1 MVAGRKSLISSKSVK
16 GVLGYLSHYVL
27 KTIVLPGNCTVFT
40 FHRVL
45 SEEEYSKTTF
55 QKSIA
60 VSDVALQRVLLHIKD
75 RFEIISL
82 QNLIDYQYGKKEYSS
97 KQAYACITFDDGWY
111 DNYTNAFPILK
122 AMNVP
127 ATIFLSTDFI
137 GTDRGFWWQNLGDAL
152 SCHTLEK
159 TKKNSLA
166 RLIVPFVGEAAAELW
181 NVDDIIAIIK
191 QDFYDDVLDITEKA
205 LEIVGRPL
213 TRHGLDWSHCE
224 VMSEYGISFGSHTQS
239 HPRLSLLKMPSLEKE
254 LSSSKKD
261 IKCKGVNYVNAICYP
276 YGDVSSSVIDEAEKH
291 YDIGFTTQLG
301 IADIGCEPAEA
312 HTRIEKSLMSVP
324 RINMPNDL
332 ALDSGRF
339 NYRLI
344 RAAIRRR

>member
-1 MVAGRKSLISSKSVK
+1 MINSQSVK
-16 GVLGYLSHYVL
+16 GVLGYLSYYAL

-45 SEEEYSKTTF
+45 SEEEYGKTTF

-60 VSDVALQRVLLHIKD
+60 ISDIALQRFIFHIKG

-82 QNLIDYQYGKKEYSS
+82 QNMMDFNSGKKEYSA

-137 GTDRGFWWQNLGDAL
+137 GTDTGFWWQNLGDAL
-152 SCHTLEK
+152 SCKMLEEKERDSLSTL
-159 TKKNSLA
+159 L
-166 RLIVPFVGEAAAELW
+166 VPFVGELGVEVW
-181 NVDDIIAIIK
+181 DIDNIIAIIK
-191 QDFYDDVLDITEKA
+191 QDFYDEAQNVTEKA
-205 LEIVGRPL
+205 LDIVGHKF
-213 TRHGLDWSHCE
+213 THHGLSWSHCE

-239 HPRLSLLKMPSLEKE
+239 HPRLSLLEPSLLEKE
-254 LSSSKKD
+254 LSSSKECIERSGID
-261 IKCKGVNYVNAICYP
+261 YVNAICYP
-276 YGDVSSSVIDEAEKH
+276 YGDISSSVISAAKKY
-291 YDIGFTTQLG
+291 YDMGFTTQLG
-301 IADIGCEPAEA
+301 IADVGA
-312 HTRIEKSLMSVP
+312 KSLETITEASPMSVP

-332 ALDSGRF
+332 ALDFGRF
-339 NYRLI
+339 NYRLM
-344 RAAIRRR
+344 RAALRRR